1 MSENIVEDVVEIE
14 PEIVEEAEATQVN
27 EIKETKEIKEI
38 KEIKETKEIPAAKK
52 RGRPAGSTN
61 KAVRMKAPPLLTAPP
76 SSPETS
82 CSRTEHPSTP
92 SGRGGPHQEFDYD
105 LLARTM
111 HAGMETRQI
120 QRHAQRNS
128 LYNSFF

>member
-1 MSENIVEDVVEIE
+1 MSENIIEDVMEIE
-14 PEIVEEAEATQVN
+14 PDVIVEEQPI
-27 EIKETKEIKEI
+27 EIPEVKETKEI

-61 KAVRMKAPPLLTAPP
+61 KAVRMKPPVSEPLLPQRHAE
-76 SSPETS
+76 PE
-82 CSRTEHPSTP
+82 RPNP
-92 SGRGGPHQEFDYD
+92 QELDYD

-111 HAGMETRQI
+111 HAVMENRQI
-120 QRHAQRNS
+120 QRHAQRNA

>member
-14 PEIVEEAEATQVN
+14 PETIVEDIPTVDVIPEV
-27 EIKETKEIKEI
+27 KETKEIK
-38 KEIKETKEIPAAKK
+38 KIKETKEIPAAKK

-61 KAVRMKAPPLLTAPP
+61 KAVRMKPPISEPLLPQRHAEPERPNP
-76 SSPETS
+76 SQ
-82 CSRTEHPSTP
+82 
-92 SGRGGPHQEFDYD
+92 QELDYD

-111 HAGMETRQI
+111 HAVMENRQI
-120 QRHAQRNS
+120 QRHAQRNA

>member
-14 PEIVEEAEATQVN
+14 PETIVEDVPAVD
-27 EIKETKEIKEI
+27 EIPEVKETKEI
-38 KEIKETKEIPAAKK
+38 KEIKETKEIPVAKK

-61 KAVRMKAPPLLTAPP
+61 KAVRMKPPISEPLLPQRHAEPERPNP
-76 SSPETS
+76 SQ
-82 CSRTEHPSTP
+82 
-92 SGRGGPHQEFDYD
+92 QELDYD

-111 HAGMETRQI
+111 HAVMENRQM
-120 QRHAQRNS
+120 QRHAQRNA

>member
-1 MSENIVEDVVEIE
+1 MSENINEDVAEIE
-14 PEIVEEAEATQVN
+14 PDVIVEEQPIEIPEVN

-38 KEIKETKEIPAAKK
+38 KETKEIPATKK

-61 KAVRMKAPPLLTAPP
+61 KAVRMKAPVSEPLLPQRHAEPERP
-76 SSPETS
+76 SP
-82 CSRTEHPSTP
+82 HPSQ
-92 SGRGGPHQEFDYD
+92 QELDYD

-111 HAGMETRQI
+111 HAVMENRQI
-120 QRHAQRNS
+120 QRHAQRNA